1 MTESPSRA
9 PGPVATGPD
18 GQPTVGSL
26 IYDLTQQLPELIRS
40 ELRLAQA
47 ELTAKGKRAG
57 VGIGMFGGAGMLAF
71 FGIAALITTAVL
83 VLDLWMPAWVAA
95 LVVTVV
101 LLAAAAVVA
110 LLGRK
115 QVRAATPPMPERA
128 IEGVKQDIETMKGG
142 HR

>member
-1 MTESPSRA
+1 MTESPPRA

-18 GQPTVGSL
+18 GQPTVGAL
-26 IYDLTQQLPELIRS
+26 VYDLTQQLPELIRS

-71 FGIAALITTAVL
+71 FAIATLIATVVL

-95 LVVTVV
+95 LIVAVVL
-101 LLAAAAVVA
+101 LLAAAIVA
-110 LLGRK
+110 LAGRK

-128 IEGVKQDIETMKGG
+128 IEGVKQDIETVKGG